1 METVETNKKE
11 TAGPEVEAKKQ
22 QLVTLYDIVNW
33 LKDQVPLV
41 YCAFVALSIHVVFL
55 PMFWIVGSLLPWP
68 ESPIKTT
75 IIEYDLTNWPRVAKP
90 RKVLEIY
97 DPDLNK

>member
-1 METVETNKKE
+1 METVETDKKE
-11 TAGPEVEAKKQ
+11 IAETEAEAKTQ
-22 QLVTLYDIVNW
+22 QLVTFRDIVNW

-41 YCAFVALSIHVVFL
+41 YCAFVALSIHVIFL
-55 PMFWIVGSLLPWP
+55 PMFWIFGSLLPWP

-97 DPDLNK
+97 DPDLKK